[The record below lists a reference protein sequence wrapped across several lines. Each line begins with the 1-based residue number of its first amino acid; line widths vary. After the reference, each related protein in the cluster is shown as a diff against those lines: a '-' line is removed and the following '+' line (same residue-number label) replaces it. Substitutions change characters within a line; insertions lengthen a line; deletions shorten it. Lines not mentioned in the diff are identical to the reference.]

1 LQCIQSYYIFCE
13 TAINYE
19 HGGKMMQLKPVSGTD
34 LQCSTFCLGGAILG
48 SDNNQADSFDLMDAY
63 VDRGGNFV
71 DTAQVYANWLPVE
84 ASISEKTIG
93 LWMKARKNR
102 HQLLVSTKGA
112 HPLLESM
119 QQSRMSRQDIVHDI
133 EQSLRHLQVET
144 IDFYILHRD
153 DTDRTVAEILGT
165 LNDQVKAGKI
175 RYFGCSNWTTER
187 IKEAQTYAEAH
198 GIQGFSGNQM
208 MWSLAEADSTKF
220 VDTTLVA
227 MDDAMTQ
234 YHLAT
239 GFPAF
244 PYSSQ
249 AQGLFTKWDSNQYTA
264 DDSRISP
271 MYKSA
276 ANRVRFKRAQQ
287 LAADLSRSI
296 TEIVLGYLTSHS
308 FQTFPI
314 IGCRTISQLEESL
327 KAADLQLTQEQLE
340 FLG

>member
-1 LQCIQSYYIFCE
+1 
-13 TAINYE
+13 
-19 HGGKMMQLKPVSGTD
+19 MQIKSVVGTD
-34 LQCSTFCLGGAILG
+34 LECSTFCLGGAILG
-48 SDNNQADSFDLMDAY
+48 SDINQADSFELMDAY

-71 DTAQVYANWLPVE
+71 DTAEVYSNWLPVE
-84 ASISEKTIG
+84 PSLSEKTIG

-102 HQLLVSTKGA
+102 HKLLVSTKGA

-119 QQSRMSRQDIVHDI
+119 QLARMSKQDIIHDI
-133 EQSLRHLQVET
+133 EQSLRNLQVET

-153 DTDRTVAEILGT
+153 DTDRTVEEILEA
-165 LNDQVKAGKI
+165 LNEQVKAGKI

-187 IKEAQTYAEAH
+187 IKEAQTYANKH

-227 MDDAMTQ
+227 MDNGMTQ
-234 YHLAT
+234 YHLET
-239 GFPAF
+239 GLPAF

-249 AQGLFTKWDSNQYTA
+249 AQGLFTKWDSGQYTA

-276 ANRVRFKRAQQ
+276 ANRARFERAQQ
-287 LAADLSRSI
+287 LANDLSRSI
-296 TEIVLGYLTSHS
+296 TEVVLGYLISHS

-327 KAADLQLTQEQLE
+327 KAADLRLTQEQLE
-340 FLG
+340 FLR